1 MSMGGEIM
9 EEYYEAHIVTPL
21 RKEKQDLI
29 EFLERLE
36 STTTDKSTALDIRM
50 KLIELKVWK

>member
-1 MSMGGEIM
+1 MSIGEEMM
-9 EEYYEAHIVTPL
+9 EEYYEVHIVTPL

-36 STTTDKSTALDIRM
+36 STTRDRSTALDIRM